1 LFITGWNPPT
11 VMSQTAYL
19 YHGDG
24 AGNFTDQGRVP
35 GASETIVLLND
46 WNADGFPD
54 YLVSGYSAD
63 PMFYPTEEEQGR
75 TAAVMIN
82 PNTSEANA
90 APSAPANLNAEV
102 DAANVTLSWDEATDD
117 KTPAKS
123 LSYEYFLKD
132 GDGNFLIAPA
142 SFVGG
147 DNDGLR
153 KVIKLGNCF
162 LNTFAVLKN
171 LPEGTYTWGVQA
183 IDAQYKGSAFT
194 TGTFTIEVSG
204 IKENTN
210 SLIKI
215 YSFGNTLCIRSASGA
230 PTDVVVYDLVG
241 KSVLQESF
249 SGNFRKELSAG
260 AYIVKVQ
267 DGSSIR
273 TEKVI
278 IQ

>member
-1 LFITGWNPPT
+1 
-11 VMSQTAYL
+11 
-19 YHGDG
+19 
-24 AGNFTDQGRVP
+24 VP
-35 GASETIVLLND
+35 GASETIILLND
-46 WNADGFPD
+46 WNGDGFPD
-54 YLVSGYSAD
+54 YMASGHSWD
-63 PMFYPTEEEQGR
+63 VMFYPNEADQGR
-75 TAAVMIN
+75 TASVMIN

-132 GDGNFLIAPA
+132 GDGNYLIAPA

-153 KVIKLGNCF
+153 KVMKLGNCF
-162 LNTFAVLKN
+162 LNTFSVLKN
-171 LPEGTYTWGVQA
+171 LPADTYTWGVQA
-183 IDAQYKGSAFT
+183 IDAQYKGSAFA
-194 TGTFTIEVSG
+194 TGTFTVEVSG

-215 YSFGNTLCIRSASGA
+215 YSFGNTLYIRSASGA

-278 IQ
+278 VQ